1 MEYKVDVKTFWI
13 SIGDDK
19 RAGVI
24 EPGGS
29 LHTMSE
35 IETFTSEIE
44 WKIKVKELGI
54 KDENLMIV
62 KKRELPILNKN
73 R

>member
-1 MEYKVDVKTFWI
+1 MEYKVETKTFWI
-13 SIGDDK
+13 SLGDDK

-44 WKIKVKELGI
+44 WKIKVKQLGI
-54 KDENLMIV
+54 KYENIMIL
-62 KKRELPILNKN
+62 KKQELPNIK
-73 R
+73 RR